1 MVCIACTISLV
12 RLPDLVETLLFE
24 VMMNGYGDQACDT
37 LHISSTVKKHAF
49 LCVHVYTV
57 HMIDARC
64 YQLK

>member
-37 LHISSTVKKHAF
+37 LHI
-49 LCVHVYTV
+49 
-57 HMIDARC
+57 
-64 YQLK
+64 